1 MNCEVI
7 VWGKDQNMKINLN
20 MSAVTA
26 NNQLRRTE
34 NRLQASMER
43 LSSGLKINRPGDNP
57 AGMAISN
64 RMKEQID
71 ALDQAEN
78 NANDGV
84 SVLQIAD
91 GALNE
96 VSSILQRIREL
107 SVQAASD
114 TYCYEDKYSIQEEID
129 QLKDEVNRVST
140 DTEYNN
146 KVLLDGSSDTRVYSE
161 VYKGNK
167 TPALL
172 YTEDITRILTSDTV
186 DAGEYDF
193 TVNATAT
200 KAVNGFDISSITN
213 LPNDSD
219 TLSGIGITGK
229 ECITINDA
237 YFEFDG
243 NTTKAEFMESL
254 RETAEKANVDMY
266 NNAGEITIASKS
278 YGSSAS
284 LEIKMT
290 SGIGNIAS
298 NGFELKESGTGLTT
312 KAILDQKG
320 NPVKSSYK
328 QDAVTG
334 EYSMTTSGMNAK
346 ITILSNDGNNKTANG
361 LEYKD
366 SLFSQNATY
375 SADGNR
381 VVIKDNNG
389 FSIDFYINSEQVTTN
404 APIDISLDVTDIGT
418 MTMQIGAN
426 QYQTMDVR
434 IPEVSSESLY
444 IDQVSVLTSDEAS
457 KSITICDDAIEKLSS
472 IRSRI
477 GAYQNRLD
485 YAVDS
490 LSETQE
496 NLTAAYSRLL
506 DTDMAEEM
514 VTYANQNILNQA
526 GISVLTQA
534 NDLPQQV
541 LSLLQ

>member
-193 TVNATAT
+193 TVDATAT

-213 LPNDSD
+213 ITNDSD

>member
-1 MNCEVI
+1 
-7 VWGKDQNMKINLN
+7 MKINLN

-334 EYSMTTSGMNAK
+334 EYSMTTSGMDAK
-346 ITILSNDGNNKTANG
+346 ITILTSNSTSGTGDLNCS
-361 LEYKD
+361 D

>member
-193 TVNATAT
+193 TVDATAT

-213 LPNDSD
+213 ITNDSD

-243 NTTKAEFMESL
+243 NTTKAKFMESL

-266 NNAGEITIASKS
+266 NDKGEITIASKS

-290 SGIGNIAS
+290 SGIGKIAS
-298 NGFELKESGTGLTT
+298 NGFELKESGTGLTS
-312 KAILDQKG
+312 KAILDQDG
-320 NPVKSSYK
+320 NLVNSSYD

-346 ITILSNDGNNKTANG
+346 ITILTSNSTSGTGDLNCS
-361 LEYKD
+361 D

>member
-193 TVNATAT
+193 TVDATAT

-266 NNAGEITIASKS
+266 NDAGKITIASKS

-298 NGFELKESGTGLTT
+298 NGFELKESGTGLTP

-320 NPVKSSYK
+320 NPVESSYD

-346 ITILSNDGNNKTANG
+346 ITILTSNSTSGTGDLNCS
-361 LEYKD
+361 D

>member
-334 EYSMTTSGMNAK
+334 EYSMTTSGMDAK
-346 ITILSNDGNNKTANG
+346 ITILTSNSTSGTGDLNCS
-361 LEYKD
+361 D

>member
-193 TVNATAT
+193 TVDATAT

-213 LPNDSD
+213 ITNDSD

-290 SGIGNIAS
+290 SGIGKIAS
-298 NGFELKESGTGLTT
+298 NGFELKESGTGLTS
-312 KAILDQKG
+312 KAILDQDG
-320 NPVKSSYK
+320 NLVNSSYD

-346 ITILSNDGNNKTANG
+346 ITILTSNSTSGTGDLNCS
-361 LEYKD
+361 D

>member
-193 TVNATAT
+193 TVDATAT

-213 LPNDSD
+213 ITNDSD

-334 EYSMTTSGMNAK
+334 EYSMTTSGMDAK

>member
-193 TVNATAT
+193 TVDATAT

>member
-193 TVNATAT
+193 TVDATAT

-213 LPNDSD
+213 ITNDSD

-346 ITILSNDGNNKTANG
+346 ITILTSNSTSGTGDLNCS
-361 LEYKD
+361 D

>member
-1 MNCEVI
+1 MADFLTYKGRPLVRKGNTVYY
-7 VWGKDQNMKINLN
+7 GN
-20 MSAVTA
+20 MS
-26 NNQLRRTE
+26 
-34 NRLQASMER
+34 
-43 LSSGLKINRPGDNP
+43 
-57 AGMAISN
+57 
-64 RMKEQID
+64 
-71 ALDQAEN
+71 
-78 NANDGV
+78 
-84 SVLQIAD
+84 
-91 GALNE
+91 
-96 VSSILQRIREL
+96 
-107 SVQAASD
+107 
-114 TYCYEDKYSIQEEID
+114 
-129 QLKDEVNRVST
+129 
-140 DTEYNN
+140 
-146 KVLLDGSSDTRVYSE
+146 
-161 VYKGNK
+161 
-167 TPALL
+167 
-172 YTEDITRILTSDTV
+172 
-186 DAGEYDF
+186 
-193 TVNATAT
+193 
-200 KAVNGFDISSITN
+200 
-213 LPNDSD
+213 
-219 TLSGIGITGK
+219 
-229 ECITINDA
+229 
-237 YFEFDG
+237 
-243 NTTKAEFMESL
+243 ESH
-254 RETAEKANVDMY
+254 V
-266 NNAGEITIASKS
+266 
-278 YGSSAS
+278 
-284 LEIKMT
+284 
-290 SGIGNIAS
+290 
-298 NGFELKESGTGLTT
+298 
-312 KAILDQKG
+312 
-320 NPVKSSYK
+320 VKF
-328 QDAVTG
+328 
-334 EYSMTTSGMNAK
+334 
-346 ITILSNDGNNKTANG
+346 TILSNDGNNKTANG

>member
-298 NGFELKESGTGLTT
+298 NGFELKESGTGLTS

-334 EYSMTTSGMNAK
+334 EYSMTTSGMDAK
-346 ITILSNDGNNKTANG
+346 ITILTSNSTSGTGDLNCS
-361 LEYKD
+361 D

>member
-64 RMKEQID
+64 RMKEQIG

-193 TVNATAT
+193 TVDATAT

-213 LPNDSD
+213 ITNDSD

-334 EYSMTTSGMNAK
+334 KYSMTTSGMNAK

>member
-193 TVNATAT
+193 TVDATAT

-213 LPNDSD
+213 ITNDSD

-312 KAILDQKG
+312 KAILDQDG
-320 NPVKSSYK
+320 NLVNSSYD

-334 EYSMTTSGMNAK
+334 EYSMTTSGMDAK
-346 ITILSNDGNNKTANG
+346 ITILTSNSTSGTGDLNCS
-361 LEYKD
+361 D

>member
-298 NGFELKESGTGLTT
+298 NGFELKESGTGLTS
-312 KAILDQKG
+312 KAILDQDG
-320 NPVKSSYK
+320 NLVNSSYD

-346 ITILSNDGNNKTANG
+346 ITILTSNSTSGTGDLNCS
-361 LEYKD
+361 D

>member
-1 MNCEVI
+1 
-7 VWGKDQNMKINLN
+7 MKINLN

-193 TVNATAT
+193 TVDATAT